1 MTAHEPRDSVRQF
14 WIAAGLSLF
23 AAIAF
28 YFSTNATLH
37 DLDYTNQI
45 ASALLSGHVGLKEK
59 PPDWLNEMIPHR
71 NRYYS
76 AFPLGA
82 VLSMVPI
89 ALLQKAGVVHNF
101 PGRVLAALIA
111 GCCVY
116 FFFQLAKAFGAN
128 YSSLEGTSLVRRIM
142 LALFPIFGTWTWCNL
157 GFGGA
162 WQIALGLALLGET
175 AALYFTLIRPAP
187 FVAGAFFAL
196 AFGNRTELLITL
208 PLYLYFFWRRSD
220 QDCDR
225 RSSRILTVK
234 QELWGNRSM
243 VVRFL
248 SVPAILALLTA
259 AYNFA
264 RFQSIFDFGYL
275 HIPEVPRGTLVRARA
290 VFDSSDSLEYLH
302 DAASRLR
309 EYFLLSLHPP
319 KRVWLLNLSCEP
331 VPMPSFSPGRKIH
344 GGCLDC
350 DRPVNACPL
359 VSRKS
364 RKLAVFV
371 SLRHDSSSLDVSFTD
386 RQRPG
391 ENNRQRG
398 VPFRRLDCD
407 QCFGYLV
414 VSLDRPNPALAQR
427 PIPAEEMQ
435 RNLTPRM
442 FSWPASAGVGEK
454 TSQMFDGRNRAFRIC
469 ACAWR

>member
-1 MTAHEPRDSVRQF
+1 MTTHEPRDSVWRF
-14 WIAAGLSLF
+14 WIPAGLSLF

-76 AFPLGA
+76 AFPLGS

-89 ALLQKAGVVHNF
+89 ALLQKVGVIHNF
-101 PGRVLAALIA
+101 PGHVLAALIA

-116 FFFQLAKAFGAN
+116 FFFQLAKALGAN

-162 WQIALGLALLGET
+162 WQIALGLALLGQT
-175 AALYFTLIRPAP
+175 AALYFTLVRPAP
-187 FVAGAFFAL
+187 LVAGVFFAL

-220 QDCDR
+220 KDAMR
-225 RSSRILTVK
+225 LSRIHIVK
-234 QELWGNRSM
+234 QQLWENRSM
-243 VVRFL
+243 LIRFL
-248 SVPAILALLTA
+248 SVPATLALLTA

-275 HIPEVPRGTLVRARA
+275 HIPEVPQEPWYEHGLFSIHAIPWNMYTMLFQGFESISYFPYILPNGFGCSIFLASPFLFLLFREGGRYTVAAWVAIALLTLVLWCHGNPGSWQFSYRYAMI
-290 VFDSSDSLEYLH
+290 LLPWM
-302 DAASRLR
+302 
-309 EYFLLSLHPP
+309 FLLLTGNGPAKVTIREVALFAVS
-319 KRVWLLNLSCEP
+319 VAINATATWLFLWTEQIQP
-331 VPMPSFSPGRKIH
+331 
-344 GGCLDC
+344 
-350 DRPVNACPL
+350 
-359 VSRKS
+359 
-364 RKLAVFV
+364 
-371 SLRHDSSSLDVSFTD
+371 
-386 RQRPG
+386 
-391 ENNRQRG
+391 
-398 VPFRRLDCD
+398 
-407 QCFGYLV
+407 
-414 VSLDRPNPALAQR
+414 
-427 PIPAEEMQ
+427 
-435 RNLTPRM
+435 
-442 FSWPASAGVGEK
+442 
-454 TSQMFDGRNRAFRIC
+454 
-469 ACAWR
+469 